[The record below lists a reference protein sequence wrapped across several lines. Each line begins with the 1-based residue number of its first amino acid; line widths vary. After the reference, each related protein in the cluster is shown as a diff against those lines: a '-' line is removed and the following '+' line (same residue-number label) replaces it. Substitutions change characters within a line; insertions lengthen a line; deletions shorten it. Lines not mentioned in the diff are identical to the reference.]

1 VKKRRQLVVEGQ
13 NFTKDLQNA
22 YSVHE
27 KTLSNRNKFKK
38 TTYKAKLE
46 LDEAEK
52 KGKAEKIAKKKIKHD
67 QDKEKS
73 EQAELQYKEA
83 VKELDFHQTKWL
95 SDAMPRILTELQSIE
110 EKRLFIYKNTM
121 ISLSGFFEGLPQ
133 FFTNCGNTIHQ
144 LSNAINPT
152 ADLQTFIDENRT
164 DDVPPPQIKYEEWSP
179 NMDEKKRKKEAA
191 AIFSIGKKKA
201 PAKSKKPLPAVA
213 PSTVAASN
221 VPPVNIESIRRP
233 TPDDPVLSPR
243 TKDELKKPK
252 AKVPEGGL
260 TKVQEA
266 RIKMEADAAKAKAT
280 EFKKDALPGAANKKW
295 SVDTSYLEKQKMLS
309 KDPINQTTETD
320 VHGGRRVYGLDAEL
334 ADKQK
339 EKSDPELESHCK
351 QWISQMIGEKIDGD
365 LSEALKS
372 GVILCK
378 LLNKIKPNTIEKF
391 NTKNVPLAERENIR
405 AYLDGVKKV
414 GLSQSDLFMVS
425 DLYEKKDLTAVW
437 AHINALRR
445 SQDTKKEAGSPG
457 AGRKQSEPE
466 EEEDD
471 EEEEEDEEDEESEE
485 EEEEEEDTTVKAK
498 ALANFKAENEDEV
511 SFKKGD
517 IVEVVE
523 EEDTGWW
530 TVEINGK
537 TGAVP
542 GNYFMKL

>member
-1 VKKRRQLVVEGQ
+1 MPSGQETGLSFAKELWDGFDAISIRTEEGLASYEEIYSFFKKSAALCDEFGKSLIRLCKSSSTLSFSKRVKTSGVTINVKQGTIGEAFEGIKQKFLDLGQKHSDLSDLVGADICRPIKDFIKDNSEKRRQLVVEGQ

-280 EFKKDALPGAANKKW
+280 EFKKRCITR
-295 SVDTSYLEKQKMLS
+295 S
-309 KDPINQTTETD
+309 
-320 VHGGRRVYGLDAEL
+320 
-334 ADKQK
+334 
-339 EKSDPELESHCK
+339 
-351 QWISQMIGEKIDGD
+351 SQ
-365 LSEALKS
+365 
-372 GVILCK
+372 
-378 LLNKIKPNTIEKF
+378 
-391 NTKNVPLAERENIR
+391 
-405 AYLDGVKKV
+405 
-414 GLSQSDLFMVS
+414 
-425 DLYEKKDLTAVW
+425 
-437 AHINALRR
+437 
-445 SQDTKKEAGSPG
+445 
-457 AGRKQSEPE
+457 
-466 EEEDD
+466 
-471 EEEEEDEEDEESEE
+471 
-485 EEEEEEDTTVKAK
+485 
-498 ALANFKAENEDEV
+498 
-511 SFKKGD
+511 
-517 IVEVVE
+517 
-523 EEDTGWW
+523 
-530 TVEINGK
+530 
-537 TGAVP
+537 
-542 GNYFMKL
+542 